1 MTVDEGSSDV
11 WVGEMALEETAE
23 HVWTV
28 TEDARLGVEGS
39 TLTARKHRAKQKAN
53 FLVTS

>member
-28 TEDARLGVEGS
+28 TEDARLGVEAEITVG
-39 TLTARKHRAKQKAN
+39 KGVN
-53 FLVTS
+53 G